1 MRGWMRPLTLAALML
16 AAGPLTVGS
25 LSAGSAF
32 AQDTGNPPAAKAP
45 PKTMGVS
52 PMAQVPFPEQPFP
65 LRDDGSFKAFL
76 DKIAADVGRRCG
88 KQENYG
94 WEFRKGDQEKMD
106 RIFQSTMGAFERSGW
121 LTGPVKARSIQ
132 DPETT
137 AYLADKDKRRLLM
150 VWVPMSDA
158 AMMIMCETEGPSA
171 QAPAGK
177 APAPKK

>member
-1 MRGWMRPLTLAALML
+1 MRGWMRPLMTSTMASLTMAALML
-16 AAGPLTVGS
+16 VAGN
-25 LSAGSAF
+25 AF
-32 AQDTGNPPAAKAP
+32 AQDAEKAPAAKAP
-45 PKTMGVS
+45 PKTMSVS

-65 LRDDGSFKAFL
+65 LRDDGSYKAFL
-76 DKIAADVGRRCG
+76 EKIAADVGRRCS

-106 RIFQSTMGAFERSGW
+106 RIFQSTMASFEQNGW

-158 AMMIMCETEGPSA
+158 AMMIMCETEGPA
-171 QAPAGK
+171 T
-177 APAPKK
+177 KK